1 MWHRVPALTDGQ
13 RTTVTIVPM
22 CFSTGQLHPLASRP
36 ELKVSVSVAAAD
48 DPLTT
53 EVIGDYILYW
63 VRAPISSDTEEKI
76 SLCGIYLIAWK
87 EGWTSEVCQC
97 PTVISVK
104 IQNRLVLLA
113 SHLPSGRVRL
123 ALICAIRGD
132 CPADSTAR
140 TSTGAVPT
148 IEHWGP

>member
-1 MWHRVPALTDGQ
+1 MWHRAPALTDGQ
-13 RTTVTIVPM
+13 RTIVTIVLM
-22 CFSTGQLHPLASRP
+22 CFGTDKLHPLASRAK
-36 ELKVSVSVAAAD
+36 LKVSVSVAAAHNLSD
-48 DPLTT
+48 AQ
-53 EVIGDYILYW
+53 VIGDYILYW
-63 VRAPISSDTEEKI
+63 VGAPNTEEI
-76 SLCGIYLIAWK
+76 LTLCSIYLIAWK
-87 EGWTSEVCQC
+87 EGWTSKVRQC

-123 ALICAIRGD
+123 GLICAIRGD

-140 TSTGAVPT
+140 TGTGAVPT